1 MNLERRAQPRIALR
15 PVTPRDAILLK
26 RWRGEESVRR
36 HQPLPELSVAQIRA
50 DLERQ
55 RIGDLY
61 RMAGD
66 KYQWVIE
73 VDDEPAGWMTLV
85 VINWEHGLA
94 EVGYALSQPFQGRGL
109 MPVALNQLL
118 ADLFLN
124 TTLERIE
131 ARCAVENVASQK
143 VLERVGFTREG
154 RLRAYFQLRGD
165 RVDNYLYAILRHDFL
180 PHS

>member
-1 MNLERRAQPRIALR
+1 
-15 PVTPRDAILLK
+15 
-26 RWRGEESVRR
+26 
-36 HQPLPELSVAQIRA
+36 
-50 DLERQ
+50 
-55 RIGDLY
+55 
-61 RMAGD
+61 MAGD

-73 VDDEPAGWMTLV
+73 ADNEPAGWMTLV

-94 EVGYALSQPFQGRGL
+94 EVGYALSHEFQGRGL

-131 ARCAVENVASQK
+131 ARCAIGNVPSQK

-154 RLRAYFQLRGD
+154 RLRAYFKLRGE
-165 RVDNYLYAILRHDFL
+165 RIDNYIYAILRRDFL
-180 PHS
+180 PH

>member
-1 MNLERRAQPRIALR
+1 VNLERRSEPRIALR
-15 PVTPRDAILLK
+15 PVRPRDAVLLT
-26 RWRGEESVRR
+26 RWRSEDSVRR
-36 HQPLPELSVAQIRA
+36 YQPLPELSTAQIRA

-73 VDDEPAGWMTLV
+73 ADNEPAGWMTLV

-94 EVGYALSQPFQGRGL
+94 EVGYALSHEFQGRGL

-131 ARCAVENVASQK
+131 ARCAIGNVPSQK

-154 RLRAYFQLRGD
+154 RLRAYFKLRGE
-165 RVDNYLYAILRHDFL
+165 RIDNYIYAILRRDFL
-180 PHS
+180 PH